1 MGIIFHLF
9 EMKYAVISAILFAG
23 FAVLSFLI
31 VGNNTSVSEWDG
43 SSFVK
48 MNHPVG
54 KTINNIMVDLTKY
67 GREVVWIGVTAL
79 FFVFGKK
86 DGRKAAVLLT
96 ITFLILIPL
105 GSILKDEID
114 RPRPLSAGDNLLVKS
129 DTEPSFPSGHATIV
143 SGGAAILLLRF
154 HRGRQIIAS
163 VILGIE
169 ALLVSYSRVYVGAHY
184 PLDVVGGI
192 LLGTGVACAVIASSK
207 YMGPIFSRID
217 SMKR

>member
-1 MGIIFHLF
+1 
-9 EMKYAVISAILFAG
+9 MKYAVISVILLAC

-31 VGNNTSVSEWDG
+31 AGNNAGVSEWDH

-48 MNHPVG
+48 VNHPAG
-54 KTINNIMVDLTKY
+54 KTINSIMVDLTKY
-67 GREVVWIGVTAL
+67 GREAVWIGVTAL
-79 FFVFGKK
+79 LFIFGKK
-86 DGRKAAVLLT
+86 DGRKVAVLLT
-96 ITFLILIPL
+96 IAFLILIPL
-105 GSILKDEID
+105 GTILKDAVD
-114 RPRPLSAGDNLLVKS
+114 RPRPLPTDGNLLVKS
-129 DTEPSFPSGHATIV
+129 ETDPSFPSGHATIV

-163 VILGIE
+163 AILGIE

-192 LLGTGVACAVIASSK
+192 LLGTGVACAVIASSR